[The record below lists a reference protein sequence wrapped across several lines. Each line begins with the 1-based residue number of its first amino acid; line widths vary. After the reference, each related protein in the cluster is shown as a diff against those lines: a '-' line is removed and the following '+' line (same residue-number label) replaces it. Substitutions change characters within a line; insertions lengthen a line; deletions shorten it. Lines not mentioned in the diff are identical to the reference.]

1 MSKINQLIQNLCPAG
16 VEYKKL
22 ENVLII
28 KNGRDYKQF
37 GDGNIP
43 VYGSGGIMTYIDTA
57 VYDKPSV
64 LIPRK
69 GSLDK
74 LYYVDTPFWNV
85 DTIFYTDIDTSLVE
99 PKYIYYY
106 LEGQHL
112 ERLNKAGGVPSLTQ
126 AVLNKVQLPVPP
138 LEVQREIVRILD
150 SFTLLTAEL
159 TAELTARKSQ
169 YEFYRRKLLT
179 FDESI
184 PQLQLRDVASFRN
197 GKGHEKNIA
206 DNGKYVVVNSK
217 FISTNGQVIKNS
229 DEQLSPLYFDD
240 IAMVMSDLPNG
251 RALAKCYLIDK
262 DDKFTLNQRIGGFH
276 TLDENIVVTKYLFY
290 ILDRNWQLLKYD
302 NGVDQTNLKK
312 DDILNISIPVPA
324 IDVQKRLVYMLDN
337 FDAICA
343 DLNIGLPAEI
353 EARQKQYEYYRDVLL
368 TYAATGKIIAQT
380 DRQTDRQ
387 TSIIKLIQFVYGS
400 VKISLGTIGKISMCK
415 RIMKSETSSTGD
427 VPFFKI
433 GTFGGEPNAYIS
445 KDTFEKYKKDYS
457 YPKKGDILIS
467 AAGTIGRTVVF
478 DGKPAYFQ
486 DSNIV
491 WIDND
496 ESIVLNRYLYYYYQ
510 LQPWKASTGG
520 TIARLYN
527 DNIRDA
533 VISVPSL
540 SEQECIVGILDRF
553 DALCNDLSSGL
564 PAEVEA
570 RQKQYEYYR
579 DRLLNFEPITK

>member
-387 TSIIKLIQFVYGS
+387 
-400 VKISLGTIGKISMCK
+400 
-415 RIMKSETSSTGD
+415 
-427 VPFFKI
+427 
-433 GTFGGEPNAYIS
+433 A
-445 KDTFEKYKKDYS
+445 
-457 YPKKGDILIS
+457 
-467 AAGTIGRTVVF
+467 
-478 DGKPAYFQ
+478 
-486 DSNIV
+486 
-491 WIDND
+491 
-496 ESIVLNRYLYYYYQ
+496 
-510 LQPWKASTGG
+510 
-520 TIARLYN
+520 
-527 DNIRDA
+527 
-533 VISVPSL
+533 
-540 SEQECIVGILDRF
+540 
-553 DALCNDLSSGL
+553 
-564 PAEVEA
+564 
-570 RQKQYEYYR
+570 
-579 DRLLNFEPITK
+579 